1 MTALRAG
8 FALAA
13 VALLAACGGDGEDS
27 GSGEVVVLFPRLTD
41 TDVEFVDVSREVDNV
56 GAVEAI
62 EELLEGPTSEEQAEG
77 LIDPFP
83 DGTSLLSLQVE
94 GGEATADFS
103 AEILG
108 FGGGSAN
115 VQAITGAITE
125 TLLAQ
130 EGIDS
135 VVILVEGEP
144 DAIQP

>member
-1 MTALRAG
+1 MTPRKVG

-13 VALLAACGGDGEDS
+13 VALLAACGGDGES
-27 GSGEVVVLFPRLTD
+27 SSSGEVVVLFPRLTD
-41 TDVEFVDVSREVDNV
+41 TDVEFVEVSREVDNV
-56 GAVEAI
+56 GAVEAVQ
-62 EELLEGPTSEEQAEG
+62 ELLEGPTSDEQAQG

-83 DGTSLLSLQVE
+83 DGTALRSLEVE
-94 GGEATADFS
+94 DGEATADFS
-103 AEILG
+103 SEILE
-108 FGGGSAN
+108 FGGGAAN
-115 VQAITGAITE
+115 VRAITGAITE